1 MDIRIGNGIDVHKL
15 IQGEKFILGGI
26 QINSNNGILAH
37 SDGDIVL
44 HALIDSILGALSLG
58 DIGTFFPSDN
68 QKFKNISSQL
78 LLDKVIDKMNSLNYN
93 IINTDITIILQKPSL
108 ANYKDKIKK
117 NLSNILKIDIN
128 KISIKA
134 TTTDYL
140 GFLGKQ
146 EGIAVL
152 VTTLLNQNES

>member
-15 IQGEKFILGGI
+15 VQGEKFILGGI

-117 NLSNILKIDIN
+117 NLSKILKIDIN

>member
-15 IQGEKFILGGI
+15 VQGENFILGGI
-26 QINSNNGILAH
+26 KINSDNGILAH

-58 DIGTFFPSDN
+58 DIGTYFPSDN
-68 QKFKNISSQL
+68 QKFKNINSQL
-78 LLDKVIDKMNSLNYN
+78 LLDKVIDKMNNLNYN

-108 ANYKDKIKK
+108 SNYKDKIKK
-117 NLSNILKIDIN
+117 NLSDILKIEIN
-128 KISIKA
+128 KISVKA

-152 VTTLLNQNES
+152 VTTLLNQNGN

>member
-15 IQGEKFILGGI
+15 VQGEKFILGGI

-93 IINTDITIILQKPSL
+93 IINTDITII
-108 ANYKDKIKK
+108 
-117 NLSNILKIDIN
+117 
-128 KISIKA
+128 
-134 TTTDYL
+134 
-140 GFLGKQ
+140 
-146 EGIAVL
+146 
-152 VTTLLNQNES
+152 